1 MFLISEVCLHLTI
14 EEWGRVLRT
23 FDFKSFAVFVVI
35 YVGDDATE
43 NGDFHS
49 VKQRLQWY
57 KKFS

>member
-1 MFLISEVCLHLTI
+1 MGGDATENGDFHRVKQRLQGCKNFHKKFFIS
-14 EEWGRVLRT
+14 
-23 FDFKSFAVFVVI
+23 F